1 MVQRWSQ
8 TGSKMVQN
16 WSKMVIKCFKYS
28 KTILNSQ
35 KMVQKQFMNILRP
48 VAKWQKWLYS
58 GQKWEKKEVENLLW
72 HPVKEVMCK
81 KHHHL
86 GSRSQR

>member
-1 MVQRWSQ
+1 
-8 TGSKMVQN
+8 
-16 WSKMVIKCFKYS
+16 
-28 KTILNSQ
+28 
-35 KMVQKQFMNILRP
+35 MVQKQFMNILRP

-58 GQKWEKKEVENLLW
+58 GQKWKKEVENLLW